1 MDRPMLRIALLRLLA
16 TVAFFA
22 ATWLAPL
29 RVFAA
34 IIPVCDG
41 NAVSGWA
48 PVAPA
53 LPSDPSS
60 TDACPSSAAASD
72 DAELHVAAMC
82 DADAATVVAPNRI
95 HPMSDARIDAVVSCD
110 GIHHGP
116 FASTPT
122 NSHNID
128 GLSWVNVD
136 PAMLTEPLVVRPRIY
151 FELPPMFVD
160 AGVPCTGYGREVY
173 HPPRA

>member
-16 TVAFFA
+16 TAAFFA
-22 ATWLAPL
+22 VTWLAPL

-41 NAVSGWA
+41 DAVSGWA

-72 DAELHVAAMC
+72 EVEPHVAAMC
-82 DADAATVVAPNRI
+82 DARAATVVAPNRI
-95 HPMSDARIDAVVSCD
+95 HPMSDARIDAVLCN
-110 GIHHGP
+110 GIDHGP
-116 FASTPT
+116 FASAPS
-122 NSHNID
+122 NNFSID

-136 PAMLTEPLVVRPRIY
+136 PAMLIEPLFVRPQIY
-151 FELPPMFVD
+151 FELPPMFVV
-160 AGVPCTGYGREVY
+160 AGEPRSGYGRKVY